1 MSTAIV
7 KAKAVIRSLEPIGMA
22 LRRMNGHSILAI
34 SGMAGPVVLVVCDF
48 TAAFSTPG
56 YNMIKDSIS
65 SLALTSLGWLQI
77 IGFLAIGLLIE
88 IYTAG
93 LLFNIKRSTGFHLG
107 IGLMVLFG
115 FSMLLIG
122 AFRTDPIGAERT
134 VEGRIHGFTA
144 MMAFW
149 IFPLAILIIANSLKN
164 DSKWQGFFKYTLVTG
179 ILAIALGITIKVIP
193 GSMSWFGLLERV
205 LVANMIFWVEATAI
219 RMLIL
224 SLKRVRPAMAAI
236 KPRPG

>member
-1 MSTAIV
+1 MSTVAI
-7 KAKAVIRSLEPIGMA
+7 KAKSVIRGLEPIGVA
-22 LRRMNGHSILAI
+22 LRRMNGHSVLAI
-34 SGMAGPVVLVVCDF
+34 SGMAGPVVLIVCDF

-56 YNMIKDSIS
+56 YNLVKDSIS
-65 SLALTSLGWLQI
+65 SLALSSLGWLQT

-107 IGLMVLFG
+107 IALMVLFG

-134 VEGRIHGFTA
+134 IEGRIHGFTA
-144 MMAFW
+144 MTAFW

-164 DSKWQGFFKYTLVTG
+164 DPRWRGFFRYTLVTG
-179 ILAIALGITIKVIP
+179 ILAIALGITIKVTP
-193 GSMSWFGLLERV
+193 GNNSLFGLLERV
-205 LVANMIFWVEATAI
+205 LVANMIFWVEITAI
-219 RMLIL
+219 RILIL
-224 SLKRVRPAMAAI
+224 SIKRVRPVASAV
-236 KPRPG
+236 KPMPV